1 MNDGKGPF
9 EPVRFEAP
17 DFSIVHALAFCSSC
31 VWDAVNLPNYLDI
44 RESCGFKNLMFANR
58 MSTYNNPSYTCPF
71 VEPSDWEGFK
81 SSFHLVRFVMNAIH
95 ELLGHGTG
103 KLLSETSPGKFNFD
117 KEHPPTN
124 PLTGKPID
132 SWYGPGETWPSL
144 GGKLA
149 NTMEE
154 CRANLVAFYLVD
166 TQDLLA
172 LFGYDDSSS
181 PTADDFVY
189 YTYMFIAVE
198 GILGLQFYDTE
209 GKSWGQPHR
218 RAAFAILKQLVLDG
232 GGVITIDHDVE
243 RKSLHV
249 RVDRDKI
256 ISHGKPCLGRMVTK
270 LHIWRCIAD
279 IKSCGELYE
288 PLTAIIRCQVSW
300 NGRCFCEGMVT

>member
-17 DFSIVHALAFCSSC
+17 DFSIVHGEHTLYTPTVQLLVLIDYSLNLALAFCSSC
-31 VWDAVNLPNYLDI
+31 VWDAVNLPNVSSDYVQRVRLFEANCTVQYLDI

-181 PTADDFVY
+181 PTADDC
-189 YTYMFIAVE
+189 
-198 GILGLQFYDTE
+198 
-209 GKSWGQPHR
+209 K
-218 RAAFAILKQLVLDG
+218 
-232 GGVITIDHDVE
+232 
-243 RKSLHV
+243 
-249 RVDRDKI
+249 
-256 ISHGKPCLGRMVTK
+256 
-270 LHIWRCIAD
+270 
-279 IKSCGELYE
+279 
-288 PLTAIIRCQVSW
+288 
-300 NGRCFCEGMVT
+300 